1 MKKYLLL
8 LSAVIFVSD
17 YNSLFAQCNVTNVIV
32 SNIRTSA
39 YSIDS
44 LLYTIDLQFNA
55 SVNGGNKDVWLHI
68 WREADYPVS
77 AMQRY
82 NCNGQQSTAPAP
94 STFTNAN
101 NNLDV
106 LDNAFVTFGFDDN
119 AINLNVPGTTGIF
132 TNYHYDASVTPNYQG
147 TTIYKIAHNTD
158 PNVDHIYVQD
168 LSFKVSKAA
177 LDFLQVRAFNWST
190 VGDQRPQCWGCGET
204 FVVGDPVVLGSVN
217 CAGIRT
223 YNLSIQSKF
232 DNITTPSIETIS
244 GVYRLYIDVDRNGA
258 INETIDI
265 LAQRNTSFIT
275 GFTAGTI
282 LQGFKSAF
290 VGSVLPFNN
299 YAFENGDTNSNKPLI
314 ALVNV
319 TTAGYLGAG
328 AIGILNNPCTVL
340 PVEMIG
346 FDAKRVSNTVNLIW
360 ETAQEFNLSGF
371 DIQRKLGAA
380 AFTSIGFVIATANEG
395 SGYVYNFTDANL
407 TSGTNVLYR
416 LRMVDKDGA
425 YTYSEIRSIRNSGQ
439 KIDLS
444 VYPNPSNGFFTIA
457 VPANGGVYDVLLTD
471 VAGRF
476 LRSINGLRS
485 QSLKMNGLS
494 PGIYIVKI
502 WFRETREAITERV
515 IVQ

>member
-217 CAGIRT
+217 CAAIRT
-223 YNLSIQSKF
+223 
-232 DNITTPSIETIS
+232 IS
-244 GVYRLYIDVDRNGA
+244 AHWRR
-258 INETIDI
+258 
-265 LAQRNTSFIT
+265 
-275 GFTAGTI
+275 AGNRC
-282 LQGFKSAF
+282 G
-290 VGSVLPFNN
+290 
-299 YAFENGDTNSNKPLI
+299 
-314 ALVNV
+314 
-319 TTAGYLGAG
+319 
-328 AIGILNNPCTVL
+328 TV
-340 PVEMIG
+340 
-346 FDAKRVSNTVNLIW
+346 
-360 ETAQEFNLSGF
+360 
-371 DIQRKLGAA
+371 
-380 AFTSIGFVIATANEG
+380 
-395 SGYVYNFTDANL
+395 
-407 TSGTNVLYR
+407 
-416 LRMVDKDGA
+416 
-425 YTYSEIRSIRNSGQ
+425 
-439 KIDLS
+439 
-444 VYPNPSNGFFTIA
+444 
-457 VPANGGVYDVLLTD
+457 
-471 VAGRF
+471 
-476 LRSINGLRS
+476 
-485 QSLKMNGLS
+485 
-494 PGIYIVKI
+494 
-502 WFRETREAITERV
+502 
-515 IVQ
+515 